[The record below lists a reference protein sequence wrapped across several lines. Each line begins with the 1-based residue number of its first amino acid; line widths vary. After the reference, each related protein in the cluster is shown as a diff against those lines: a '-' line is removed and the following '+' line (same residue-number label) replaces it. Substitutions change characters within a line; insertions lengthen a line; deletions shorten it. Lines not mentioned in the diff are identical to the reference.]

1 MKYLWFTLLFL
12 AQATMMTAQEKE
24 TLYKTLDSLIAHYD
38 HQTAEKELHIRTIKD
53 GASGITLTPEQ
64 YLELNIRLYD
74 EYMAYKYDSAFQYI
88 QENVG
93 LLRGT
98 EDYNRFAAS
107 AVRMAHILSVTGL
120 FNMARE
126 LMEEINPDVLDVQ
139 QRVDYY
145 TQQSELNLYR
155 SEMAQ
160 YTPFFAEFISRAQ
173 YYRQLI
179 IQIAPK
185 GSYDYIFNQA
195 TYTCETGDEDKAIQM
210 LEDYL
215 PQLKSGTR
223 TYSIITSTL
232 AYFYQR
238 KQNLEQ
244 QEHYLLLSAIS
255 DERGAIRENNSL
267 RSLSELLMDKGDCD
281 NAYRYLFQSFREA
294 QFYGSRLRLMQMGRI
309 APQVMQLYDEERSQ
323 TQRLTTTILII
334 ISIVSLILIG
344 GIFYTLK
351 LIRKNRSAN
360 QQILE
365 MNKTLAVQNEAI
377 SNINNQMKEANR
389 IKEEYI
395 GRFLELSS
403 VLIERGEKRL
413 KLFNRLARER
423 KLEELYAEL
432 KKTEPV
438 NNSIHDFHQDF
449 DVAFLN
455 IFPDFIANVNQLLT
469 TENRFEQ
476 EADSAKRLTTELR
489 ILALL
494 RLGISD
500 NQKIADIL
508 RSSLTTIYTYRSKLK
523 AKAIHKETFEDD
535 IRKIATY

>member
-1 MKYLWFTLLFL
+1 MKYLWFTLLLL
-12 AQATMMTAQEKE
+12 AQATMATAQEKE
-24 TLYKTLDSLIAHYD
+24 TLYKTLDSLIANYD
-38 HQTAEKELHIRTIKD
+38 HQTAEKELRIKTIKD
-53 GASGITLTPEQ
+53 GASGISLTPEQ
-64 YLELNIRLYD
+64 RLELNIRLYD
-74 EYMAYKYDSAFQYI
+74 EYIAYKYDSAFHYI
-88 QENVG
+88 QQNVA

-98 EDYNRFAAS
+98 ENQDRFTAS

-120 FNMARE
+120 FNMAWE
-126 LMEEINPDVLDVQ
+126 LMEEINPETLDVQ

-160 YTPFFAEFISRAQ
+160 YTPFFSEFISKAQ

-185 GSYDYIFNQA
+185 GSFDYIFNQA
-195 TYTCETGDEDKAIQM
+195 TYISEMGDDDKAIQM

-215 PQLKSGTR
+215 PHIKRGTR
-223 TYSIITSTL
+223 TYGIITSTL

-238 KQNLEQ
+238 QQNQ
-244 QEHYLLLSAIS
+244 DKQEHYLLLSAIS
-255 DERGAIRENNSL
+255 DEIGAIRENNSL
-267 RSLSELLMDKGDCD
+267 RSLSELLMARGESD

-334 ISIVSLILIG
+334 ISLVSLLLIV

-365 MNKTLAVQNEAI
+365 MNKTLALQNEAI

-423 KLEELYAEL
+423 KLEELYVEL
-432 KKTEPV
+432 KATEPV
-438 NNSIHDFHQDF
+438 TNSIRDFHQHF

>member
-1 MKYLWFTLLFL
+1 M
-12 AQATMMTAQEKE
+12 
-24 TLYKTLDSLIAHYD
+24 
-38 HQTAEKELHIRTIKD
+38 
-53 GASGITLTPEQ
+53 
-64 YLELNIRLYD
+64 
-74 EYMAYKYDSAFQYI
+74 
-88 QENVG
+88 
-93 LLRGT
+93 
-98 EDYNRFAAS
+98 
-107 AVRMAHILSVTGL
+107 
-120 FNMARE
+120 
-126 LMEEINPDVLDVQ
+126 
-139 QRVDYY
+139 
-145 TQQSELNLYR
+145 
-155 SEMAQ
+155 
-160 YTPFFAEFISRAQ
+160 
-173 YYRQLI
+173 I

-215 PQLKSGTR
+215 PQLKSGSR

-238 KQNLEQ
+238 KQNLEK
-244 QEHYLLLSAIS
+244 QEYYLLLSAIS

-267 RSLSELLMDKGDCD
+267 RSLSEMLMDRGDCD

-334 ISIVSLILIG
+334 ISLVSLLLIG

-365 MNKTLAVQNEAI
+365 MNKTLALQNEAI

-403 VLIERGEKRL
+403 VLIERGEIRL

-432 KKTEPV
+432 KATEPV
-438 NNSIHDFHQDF
+438 NNSIRDFHQDF

-469 TENRFEQ
+469 SENQFEQ
-476 EADSAKRLTTELR
+476 EADSAKKLTTELR

-494 RLGISD
+494 RLGIND

>member
-64 YLELNIRLYD
+64 CLELNIRLYD

-98 EDYNRFAAS
+98 EDHNRFAAS

-160 YTPFFAEFISRAQ
+160 YTPFFAEFIGRAQ

>member
-98 EDYNRFAAS
+98 EDHNRFAAS

-160 YTPFFAEFISRAQ
+160 YTPFFAEFIGRAQ

-476 EADSAKRLTTELR
+476 EAESAKRLTTELR

>member
-12 AQATMMTAQEKE
+12 AQATMMTAQEKKV
-24 TLYKTLDSLIAHYD
+24 LYKTLDSLIAHYD

-98 EDYNRFAAS
+98 EDHNRFAAS

-160 YTPFFAEFISRAQ
+160 YTPFFAEFIGRAQ

>member
-1 MKYLWFTLLFL
+1 
-12 AQATMMTAQEKE
+12 MMTAQEKE

-98 EDYNRFAAS
+98 EDHNRFAAS

-160 YTPFFAEFISRAQ
+160 YTPFFAEFIGRAQ

-476 EADSAKRLTTELR
+476 EAESAKRLTTELR